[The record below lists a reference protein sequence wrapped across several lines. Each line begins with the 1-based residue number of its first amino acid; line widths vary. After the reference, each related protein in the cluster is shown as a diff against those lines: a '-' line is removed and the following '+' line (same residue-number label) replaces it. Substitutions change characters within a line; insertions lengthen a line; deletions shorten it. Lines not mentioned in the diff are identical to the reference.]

1 VITFDEWRRTTPPPA
16 ATSRLA
22 PTPPRRGSAARAA
35 AAWGGA
41 ALALHPAHNVVT
53 ADYFSS
59 LLGSEEKIFGLGY
72 LGYAVQSGLATFG
85 RSIFNRPWA
94 DESVVPPRS

>member
-1 VITFDEWRRTTPPPA
+1 VEANDASACCDEPTGPNTPAPGISGPGGGRVGAVLLSPCIRPTTSSRRTTSPCC
-16 ATSRLA
+16 S
-22 PTPPRRGSAARAA
+22 
-35 AAWGGA
+35 
-41 ALALHPAHNVVT
+41 
-53 ADYFSS
+53 
-59 LLGSEEKIFGLGY
+59 GSEEKIFGLGY